1 MRLLMQAG
9 MNFLE
14 VFIFLKDIMG
24 NTSYKIMIDDIIEA
38 INR

>member
-1 MRLLMQAG
+1 MEAG

-14 VFIFLKDIMG
+14 VFIFLKDIMS
-24 NTSYKIMIDDIIEA
+24 NLSYKVMIDDIIAA